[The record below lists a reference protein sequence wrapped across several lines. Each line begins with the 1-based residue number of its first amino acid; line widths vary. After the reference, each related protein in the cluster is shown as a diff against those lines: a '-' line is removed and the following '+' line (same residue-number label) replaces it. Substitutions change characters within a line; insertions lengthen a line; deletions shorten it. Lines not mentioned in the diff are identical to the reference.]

1 MMNSTIYAFHLCSG
15 LETAWFVRYSSSKV
29 EKVQKRLF
37 WVPTKRIS
45 CLKGFTFSW
54 KWL

>member
-1 MMNSTIYAFHLCSG
+1 MQLNAINNFRLCSG

-45 CLKGFTFSW
+45 CLKGFTFS
-54 KWL
+54 